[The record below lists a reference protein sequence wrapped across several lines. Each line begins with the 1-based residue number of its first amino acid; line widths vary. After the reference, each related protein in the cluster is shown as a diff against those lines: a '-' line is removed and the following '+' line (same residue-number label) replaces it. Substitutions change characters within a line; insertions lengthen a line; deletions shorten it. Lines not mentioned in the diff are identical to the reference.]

1 MLACVALVVSFGSS
15 TALAA
20 AYCVVVTSTMVITTL
35 LFYVVARERFGWALA
50 PQPPCASRSVWS
62 TSRSSANL
70 FKVPAG
76 GWFPLVV
83 AAGVFTLMTTWRDG
97 APPGR

>member
-1 MLACVALVVSFGSS
+1 MLACVALAVSFGSS

-20 AYCVVVTSTMVITTL
+20 AYGVVVTSTMVITTL

-62 TSRSSANL
+62 TSRSSARTCSRS
-70 FKVPAG
+70 P
-76 GWFPLVV
+76 P
-83 AAGVFTLMTTWRDG
+83 AAGFRWSWPLASSR
-97 APPGR
+97 